1 MEYLKQFF
9 KRAIA
14 KYVEVGGDDMIS
26 IGYDQGIEFRD
37 LRLNT
42 KAINDMLQAS
52 DAEAR
57 LEFGRI
63 GRMNLVYT
71 PLPGIV
77 TIQVKDLDIRVKP
90 NFTGLALRKLVETLY
105 EIGDLDSS
113 DLSPSYLQGGHCMPY
128 GGSFP
133 SSACGYQPGP
143 EIHNTQARFVHPC
156 RLPRAPPIV
165 RRARFVKALPTAP
178 IHFQQPVRG
187 FSCEGAQS
195 CMHSFAQSQDMSL
208 ERLCNDFSL
217 LSNSLVSTCG
227 ATNARMIE
235 KCEEVKN
242 LFSNCVEAV
251 AGIAPPDYDRLEKI
265 KLPMDRPQPDSE
277 ASFSRHSRQQMQQSY
292 CQPSEVTPRVD
303 AALPSTTMQA
313 QTAAA
318 MSLAQSVKPLGERV
332 DPHLHQQNQGPV
344 QGRVRMTPMSHYT
357 APISAPQHPN
367 PGGLYPYAPTA
378 SPSSLGRSRFQANSW
393 APQTPVNYP
402 YYASPP
408 AQQTPHPNG
417 AQTLNQTTVYNT
429 RGSYFVPS
437 PAVPAPLQQ
446 TQATPLPRNSSE
458 PTPPR

>member
-265 KLPMDRPQPDSE
+265 KLPMPCAVCEAPWGACGPSLAPAKSGPCARKGSHDTNVALHCADLSTSTPEPRRPVSLCTYCKPIIFRAKQVSGELLGPPDPSKLSVLRLPPGTADTAPQWCADAQSNHRALAKDRTECSPVLLAGMAPGHIQPD
-277 ASFSRHSRQQMQQSY
+277 
-292 CQPSEVTPRVD
+292 
-303 AALPSTTMQA
+303 
-313 QTAAA
+313 
-318 MSLAQSVKPLGERV
+318 
-332 DPHLHQQNQGPV
+332 
-344 QGRVRMTPMSHYT
+344 
-357 APISAPQHPN
+357 
-367 PGGLYPYAPTA
+367 
-378 SPSSLGRSRFQANSW
+378 
-393 APQTPVNYP
+393 
-402 YYASPP
+402 
-408 AQQTPHPNG
+408 
-417 AQTLNQTTVYNT
+417 
-429 RGSYFVPS
+429 
-437 PAVPAPLQQ
+437 
-446 TQATPLPRNSSE
+446 
-458 PTPPR
+458 TPPGSLWA